1 MIALHPDEKLV
12 LEKRRYWLPIAVEG
26 AVSFLIAV
34 TPFLG
39 VIFINLL
46 PIPAQTFIEQYNAL
60 VLLFGTGWFFLI
72 WIVFVV
78 AWTNYYLDVLLVT
91 TKRVIDIEQIGLF
104 ARDLAELRM
113 ENIQD
118 IRVEVYGFLSSL
130 LHFGNLHIQS
140 AGETR
145 EFVIRN
151 IHDPH
156 AVKEL
161 ISKCHDQ
168 LMGK

>member
-1 MIALHPDEKLV
+1 MITLHPDEKLI

-26 AVSFLIAV
+26 AISFFIAIL
-34 TPFLG
+34 PFFAI
-39 VIFINLL
+39 IFINLL
-46 PIPAQTFIEQYNAL
+46 PLPVQTLIGNYN
-60 VLLFGTGWFFLI
+60 VLFLFLGTAWFFLV
-72 WIVFVV
+72 WVVFVV

-91 TKRVIDIEQIGLF
+91 TKRVIDIEQVGLF

-113 ENIQD
+113 ENIED
-118 IRVEVYGFLSSL
+118 LRVEVYGFIASL
-130 LHFGNLHIQS
+130 LHFGNLYVQT

-151 IHDPH
+151 IHDPN

-161 ISKCHDQ
+161 ISRCHDQ
-168 LMGK
+168 LMRK